1 MKQQRVQMVNRPGD
15 EAVKKFRSSS
25 VMLYEAEEVF
35 PRMDNA
41 ATHAGNA
48 GELPEN
54 VRAALMK
61 AKEVVEAKKANMRD
75 MELLYALYL
84 RIQFGFEETC
94 DEKQKEGVD
103 SKVLEKWKGLD
114 SKRVED
120 LYIDFASELA
130 LRS

>member
-1 MKQQRVQMVNRPGD
+1 
-15 EAVKKFRSSS
+15 
-25 VMLYEAEEVF
+25 MLDEAEEVF

-41 ATHAGNA
+41 ATYAGN
-48 GELPEN
+48 GNELPEN
-54 VRAALMK
+54 VRAALTK
-61 AKEVVEAKKANMRD
+61 AKEAVEAKKTNMAG

-84 RIQFGFEETC
+84 RIQFGFEEAC

-103 SKVLEKWKGLD
+103 SKVLEMWKGLD

>member
-1 MKQQRVQMVNRPGD
+1 MQMVNRPGD

-25 VMLYEAEEVF
+25 VMLDEAEEVF

-41 ATHAGNA
+41 ATHAGN
-48 GELPEN
+48 GNELPEN
-54 VRAALMK
+54 VRAALTK
-61 AKEVVEAKKANMRD
+61 AKEAVEAKKTNMAG
-75 MELLYALYL
+75 MEWLYALYL

-103 SKVLEKWKGLD
+103 SKVLEMWKGLD

>member
-15 EAVKKFRSSS
+15 QAVRKFRSSS
-25 VMLYEAEEVF
+25 VMLDEADEIY
-35 PRMDNA
+35 PRVNNADN
-41 ATHAGNA
+41 N

-54 VRAALMK
+54 LLSALTK
-61 AKEVVEAKKANMRD
+61 AKSVVETNSSNMHD
-75 MELLYALYL
+75 LALLHALYL
-84 RIQFGFEETC
+84 RIQFGFEEEC

-103 SKVLEKWKGLD
+103 GEVMELWKGLD
-114 SKRVED
+114 STRVED

>member
-25 VMLYEAEEVF
+25 VMLDEAEEVF

-41 ATHAGNA
+41 AAHAGN
-48 GELPEN
+48 GNELPEN
-54 VRAALMK
+54 VRAALTK
-61 AKEVVEAKKANMRD
+61 AKEAVEAKKTNMAG

-103 SKVLEKWKGLD
+103 SKVLEMWKGLD

>member
-15 EAVKKFRSSS
+15 QAVRKFRSSS
-25 VMLYEAEEVF
+25 VMLDEADEIY
-35 PRMDNA
+35 PRVNNADN
-41 ATHAGNA
+41 N

-54 VRAALMK
+54 LLSALTK
-61 AKEVVEAKKANMRD
+61 AKSVVETNSSNMHD
-75 MELLYALYL
+75 LALLHALYL
-84 RIQFGFEETC
+84 RIQFGFEEEC

-103 SKVLEKWKGLD
+103 GEVMELWKRLD